1 MKKQVTVAIIV
12 AAGQGSRMGKN
23 HNKLL
28 LPLGTR
34 TILEFSLDTFLIHS
48 RISKIFLAV
57 SSEIRVNFE
66 NHFPEKITMVEG
78 GKRRQ
83 DSVHNALLKILQGEN
98 IPELVL
104 VHDAA
109 RPLCSGDLIDRIIDS
124 AINYGA
130 AIPVLPMVDTIRI
143 VSGGKTRIV
152 DRNKLFSVQT
162 PQGFKTKIIKDAST
176 QALMNNKRNQ
186 CLHPLN

>member
-1 MKKQVTVAIIV
+1 
-12 AAGQGSRMGKN
+12 
-23 HNKLL
+23 
-28 LPLGTR
+28 
-34 TILEFSLDTFLIHS
+34 
-48 RISKIFLAV
+48 
-57 SSEIRVNFE
+57 
-66 NHFPEKITMVEG
+66 MVEG

-130 AIPVLPMVDTIRI
+130 AIPVLPLVDTIRI
-143 VSGGKTRIV
+143 VRGQETRIV

-176 QALMNNKRNQ
+176 QAVEEKWEVTDDAALIEKNGGKVKTIKGESQNFKITTPADLERANFIINSKN
-186 CLHPLN
+186 LS